1 MSAQEAV
8 ASRNWYLANLGIVR
22 YVPRDA
28 LAQGDNRGEETAEL
42 AENADSTAP
51 PAALG
56 PGHESG
62 DSRQARRQQTDRERP
77 RIDLG
82 ESAPPATPAAAA
94 PTTKAAQPA
103 AEAFQCRIGFWQP
116 SSRVVVLSGMPPG
129 QRPTPVQVTML
140 ANLLKAIGALGEGLP
155 SVDLIEWPPSPGL
168 GLQGG
173 ADLSAARDY
182 LGVFL
187 QAKRRLQDFDT
198 VLLMG
203 DTAARAC
210 GGDEG
215 LAVGQQLAFAWG
227 ARGIVTHSLH
237 DMEQRPALKAET
249 WQAIRF
255 LAG

>member
-1 MSAQEAV
+1 MPGQEVV

-22 YVPRDA
+22 YVPREDMAREDA
-28 LAQGDNRGEETAEL
+28 AGEETATL
-42 AENADSTAP
+42 PADTDHSRTASAGGHL
-51 PAALG
+51 PASD
-56 PGHESG
+56 SG
-62 DSRQARRQQTDRERP
+62 QATDLERP

-82 ESAPPATPAAAA
+82 EAGPLVRQSFPAPAIQEQ
-94 PTTKAAQPA
+94 QPA
-103 AEAFQCRIGFWQP
+103 AEAFECRIGFWQP
-116 SSRVVVLSGMPPG
+116 SSRIAVLSAMSPG

-155 SVDLIEWPPSPGL
+155 PVDLIDWPPSPGL

-173 ADLSAARDY
+173 ADLHAARDY

-198 VLLMG
+198 LLLMG
-203 DTAARAC
+203 DIAARAC
-210 GGDEG
+210 GGNED
-215 LAVGQQLAFAWG
+215 LAVGQQLDLALG
-227 ARGIVTHSLH
+227 VRGIVTHSLH
-237 DMEQRPALKAET
+237 AMEQTPALKAET

>member
-1 MSAQEAV
+1 MPGQEVV

-22 YVPRDA
+22 YVPREDMAREDA
-28 LAQGDNRGEETAEL
+28 GGEEAPTLPVDADYTRTASADNHL
-42 AENADSTAP
+42 PAADSSQV
-51 PAALG
+51 
-56 PGHESG
+56 HK
-62 DSRQARRQQTDRERP
+62 QATDRERP

-82 ESAPPATPAAAA
+82 EAGPAVRQSPPAPAI
-94 PTTKAAQPA
+94 QEQQSA

-116 SSRVVVLSGMPPG
+116 SSRIAVLSAMSPG

-155 SVDLIEWPPSPGL
+155 PVDLIDWPPSPGL

-173 ADLSAARDY
+173 ADLHAARDY

-198 VLLMG
+198 LLLMG
-203 DTAARAC
+203 DIVARAC

-215 LAVGQQLAFAWG
+215 LAVGQQLDLALG
-227 ARGIVTHSLH
+227 VRGIVTHSLH
-237 DMEQRPALKAET
+237 AMEQTPALKAET